1 LTAAAAAAALQMAG
15 QQGAGAEQKAKAPAG
30 AHLAYAYSCWF
41 PLRVQLRKELAE
53 HYMSMGFVGEL
64 RASELLICLYRNV
77 YLW

>member
-1 LTAAAAAAALQMAG
+1 
-15 QQGAGAEQKAKAPAG
+15 
-30 AHLAYAYSCWF
+30 
-41 PLRVQLRKELAE
+41 VQLRKELAE